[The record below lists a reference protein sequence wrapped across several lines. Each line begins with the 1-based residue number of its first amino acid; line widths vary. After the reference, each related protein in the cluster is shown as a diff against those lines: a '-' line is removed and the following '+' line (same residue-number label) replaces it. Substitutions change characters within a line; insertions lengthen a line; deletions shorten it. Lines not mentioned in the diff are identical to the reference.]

1 MKKLSAMLIVTM
13 FLLIGC
19 GGEKKQDS
27 RVKLQEGVASD
38 TLGSNI
44 ITKPLAHIYNDI
56 TGQRIEFTDAKLR
69 RNNAGILE
77 LQVEFYNKSHNT
89 ERFQY
94 KIEWIDADGFT
105 INSKT
110 NIWNNM
116 SVAGKSNGVIPPAF
130 APNASAVDFKMN
142 TRDQE

>member
-1 MKKLSAMLIVTM
+1 MKKFGIMLIVMM
-13 FLLIGC
+13 FLFSGC
-19 GGEKKQDS
+19 GNKQQQDS

-44 ITKPLAHIYNDI
+44 ITKPLAHIYSAI
-56 TGQRIEFTDAKLR
+56 TGERIEFTNAALR
-69 RNNAGILE
+69 RNSADILE
-77 LQVEFYNKSHNT
+77 LQVEFYNRSYNT

-94 KIEWIDADGFT
+94 RIEWIDASGFV

-110 NIWNNM
+110 NVWLNT
-116 SVAGKSNGVIPPAF
+116 SVKGKSNGTITAF
-130 APNASAVDFKMN
+130 APNESAVDFKMN

>member
-1 MKKLSAMLIVTM
+1 MKKLSTMLIVTM
-13 FLLIGC
+13 FLLFGC
-19 GGEKKQDS
+19 GKEQKQDS
-27 RVKLQEGVASD
+27 RVKIQEGVASD

-44 ITKPLAHIYNDI
+44 ITKPLAHIYSAI
-56 TGQRIEFTDAKLR
+56 TGERIEFTNAATR
-69 RNNAGILE
+69 RNSADILE
-77 LQVEFYNKSHNT
+77 LQVEFYNRSYNT

-94 KIEWIDADGFT
+94 RIEWVDANGFT

-110 NIWNNM
+110 NVWLNT
-116 SVAGKSNGVIPPAF
+116 SVAGKSNGVITAF

>member
-1 MKKLSAMLIVTM
+1 MKKLGIMLIMMM
-13 FLLIGC
+13 FLLLGC
-19 GGEKKQDS
+19 GKKQQQDP
-27 RVKLQEGVASD
+27 RVKVQEGVASD

-44 ITKPLAHIYNDI
+44 ITKPIAHIYSAI
-56 TGQRIEFTDAKLR
+56 TGQRIEFTNAALR
-69 RNNAGILE
+69 RNGANILE
-77 LQVEFYNKSHNT
+77 LQVEFYNRSYNT

-94 KIEWIDADGFT
+94 KVEWVDENGFT

-110 NIWNNM
+110 NVWFNT
-116 SVAGKSNGVIPPAF
+116 SVAGKSNGIITAI

>member
-1 MKKLSAMLIVTM
+1 MKKLGTLLFVMM
-13 FLLIGC
+13 FLLFGC
-19 GGEKKQDS
+19 GKQQKQDS
-27 RVKLQEGVASD
+27 RIKVQEGVASD

-44 ITKPLAHIYNDI
+44 ITKPIAHVYSAI
-56 TGQRIEFTDAKLR
+56 TGERIEFTNAVTR
-69 RNNAGILE
+69 RNSANILE
-77 LQVEFYNKSHNT
+77 LQVEFYNRSYNT

-94 KIEWIDADGFT
+94 KVEWLDENGFT

-110 NIWNNM
+110 NVWLNT
-116 SVAGKSNGVIPPAF
+116 SVAGKSNGVITAF